1 LRRSAPVARE
11 FAPLQKGGNVPF
23 SRRLFAQPSPAIALD
38 DDHALYDNRNHSY
51 LVPNLMAAAATTLT
65 LNRLHPGESGTIL
78 ALEASEEL
86 YQRLVALGLCAGKKV
101 RLLRRARFGGPL
113 HVRVGTTELM
123 IRTREARCICLQH
136 GRSANP

>member
-1 LRRSAPVARE
+1 ME
-11 FAPLQKGGNVPF
+11 
-23 SRRLFAQPSPAIALD
+23 
-38 DDHALYDNRNHSY
+38 
-51 LVPNLMAAAATTLT
+51 AAATTMT

-86 YQRLVALGLCAGKKV
+86 YQRLVALGLCIGKSV

-123 IRTREARCICLQH
+123 LRTREARCICLMD
-136 GRSANP
+136 GSSANL